1 MKKEKSNTLSAP
13 ATAVEAK
20 KLGRPANANS
30 KRQVT
35 LAARAAAKEAGTFKK
50 GRPSVAGSKRQA
62 VLAARAEKIA
72 AGIEV
77 KRGRPKVEKTVVS
90 DLVTLEQGEVEV
102 DNLIIPTVKS
112 KSKKK

>member
-1 MKKEKSNTLSAP
+1 MKKEKSITSSAP
-13 ATAVEAK
+13 SVEAK

-30 KRQVT
+30 KRQAT
-35 LAARAAAKEAGTFKK
+35 LAARAAAKAAGTFKK

-77 KRGRPKVEKTVVS
+77 KRGRPKAKVVVE
-90 DLVTLEQGEVEV
+90 DLVTLEKVEV
-102 DNLIIPTVKS
+102 DNLIIPTIKS
-112 KSKKK
+112 KRK

>member
-1 MKKEKSNTLSAP
+1 MKKETAIELSAP
-13 ATAVEAK
+13 ADAVVAK
-20 KLGRPANANS
+20 QLGRPANPNS
-30 KRQVT
+30 KRQAT

-77 KRGRPKVEKTVVS
+77 KRGRPKVEKVVE
-90 DLVTLEQGEVEV
+90 DLVTLERGEVEV
-102 DNLIIPTVKS
+102 EDLIIPTVKS

>member
-1 MKKEKSNTLSAP
+1 MKKEKSITSSAP
-13 ATAVEAK
+13 ATAVVAK
-20 KLGRPANANS
+20 KSGRPANANS
-30 KRQVT
+30 KRQIT
-35 LAARAAAKEAGTFKK
+35 LSARAAAKAAGTFKK

-77 KRGRPKVEKTVVS
+77 KRGRPKVEKVVE

-102 DNLIIPTVKS
+102 DNLIIPTIKS

>member
-1 MKKEKSNTLSAP
+1 MKKEKSITSSAP

-20 KLGRPANANS
+20 KSGRPANPNS
-30 KRQVT
+30 KRQTT
-35 LAARAAAKEAGTFKK
+35 LAAREAAKAAGTFKK

-62 VLAARAEKIA
+62 VLTARAEKIA

-77 KRGRPKVEKTVVS
+77 KRGRPKAKVVVE
-90 DLVTLEQGEVEV
+90 DLVTLERGEV
-102 DNLIIPTVKS
+102 DTLIIPTIKS

>member
-1 MKKEKSNTLSAP
+1 MKKEKSIELSAP
-13 ATAVEAK
+13 ADAVVAK
-20 KLGRPANANS
+20 QLGRPANPNS
-30 KRQVT
+30 KRQAT

-77 KRGRPKVEKTVVS
+77 KRGRPKVEKVVE
-90 DLVTLEQGEVEV
+90 DLVTLERGEVEV
-102 DNLIIPTVKS
+102 EDLIIPTVKS